1 MYTKAQIFNLALGLL
16 LLSRQITNTA
26 TDPGNECRVLNTHWD
41 AAWAT
46 ALEDM
51 DLDSTSTQYT
61 LALVE
66 ENPNDLWN
74 YAYTYPTSCAFL
86 RRLVS
91 GERMDNR
98 TTRIQLAVRIH
109 EGAKVILTNEE
120 DAVAEIIDK
129 SLDPSI
135 LNASAG
141 MAVAAKLAM
150 MAAPLITGK
159 GAAKLVKDLEEKYN
173 KFKTEAQETD
183 QRENF
188 NFADERISSEFVEER
203 TS

>member
-1 MYTKAQIFNLALGLL
+1 MYTKAQIYNLALGLL
-16 LLSRQITNTA
+16 LLARRITDTT
-26 TDPGNECRVLNTHWD
+26 TDPSNECRVLNTHWD
-41 AAWAT
+41 AAWAM

-51 DLDSTSTQYT
+51 DLDSTSTQVT

-66 ENPNDLWN
+66 EDPNDMWTF
-74 YAYTYPTSCAFL
+74 AYTYPTDCAFL
-86 RRLVS
+86 RRIVS
-91 GERMDNR
+91 TERIDNR
-98 TTRIQLAVRIH
+98 TTRIPLAVRIH

-120 DAVAEIIDK
+120 DAIAEIIDK

-141 MAVAAKLAM
+141 MAVAAMLAKM
-150 MAAPLITGK
+150 SAPLITGK

-173 KFKTEAQETD
+173 TFKTEAQETD
-183 QRENF
+183 ARENF
-188 NFADERISSEFVEER
+188 NFTDERLSSEWVEER

>member
-16 LLSRQITNTA
+16 LLSRQITNTE
-26 TDPGNECRVLNTHWD
+26 TDPSNECRVLNTHWA
-41 AAWAT
+41 AAWAM

-66 ENPNDLWN
+66 EDPNDLWLF
-74 YAYTYPTSCAFL
+74 AYTYPTSCAFL

-91 GERMDNR
+91 GEKMDNR
-98 TTRIQLAVRIH
+98 TTRIPLAVRIH
-109 EGAKVILTNEE
+109 EGAKVIFTNEE

-129 SLDPSI
+129 SLSPTI

-159 GAAKLVKDLEEKYN
+159 GAAKLVKDIEGKYIA
-173 KFKTEAQETD
+173 FKTEAQETD
-183 QRENF
+183 ARENF
-188 NFADERISSEFVEER
+188 NFTDERLSSEFVEER